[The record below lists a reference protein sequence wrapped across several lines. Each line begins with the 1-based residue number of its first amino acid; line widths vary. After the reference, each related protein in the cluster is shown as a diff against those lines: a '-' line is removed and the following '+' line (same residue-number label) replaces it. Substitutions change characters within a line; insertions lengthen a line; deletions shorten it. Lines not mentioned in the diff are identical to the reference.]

1 MHEQTF
7 SKEERLSSKK
17 KIDLLFADGKGFNLY
32 PFRAIWIFSS
42 NEHENLPAQILI
54 SVSKK
59 KIKKAITRNLI
70 KRRIREGY
78 RKNKSGFYTFLTKNN
93 INCTLALVYIASDIA
108 LYKEIEQKIILVL
121 QRLESE
127 YEKSIG

>member
-1 MHEQTF
+1 MQTQTF

-17 KIDLLFADGKGFNLY
+17 KIDRLFAEGNGFTIY
-32 PFRAIWIFSS
+32 PLRAIWLYTKSQDTNI
-42 NEHENLPAQILI
+42 PAQILI

-59 KIKKAITRNLI
+59 KIKKAVTRNLI

-78 RKNKSGFYTFLTKNN
+78 RKNKSGFYGYLTKNN
-93 INCTLALVYIASDIA
+93 INCTLALVYIAPDIA
-108 LYKEIEQKIILVL
+108 LYKEIEEKIILVL
-121 QRLESE
+121 KRLESE

>member
-1 MHEQTF
+1 MQTQTF
-7 SKEERLSSKK
+7 SKEERLTNKK
-17 KIDLLFADGKGFNLY
+17 KIDYLFANGSGFNLY
-32 PFRAIWIFSS
+32 PFRAIWVFSDAQDAKS
-42 NEHENLPAQILI
+42 PAQVLI

-59 KIKKAITRNLI
+59 KIKKAVTRNLL

-78 RKNKSGFYTFLTKNN
+78 RKNKTELYSFLTKNN
-93 INCTLALVYIASDIA
+93 IDCSLALVYIASDIA
-108 LYKEIEQKIILVL
+108 LYKEIEQKIISIL

>member
-59 KIKKAITRNLI
+59 KIKKAVTRNLI

-78 RKNKSGFYTFLTKNN
+78 RKNKSEFYTFLTKNN